1 MQFVSTRGR
10 APAVSFSDAILN
22 GLAPDGGLYM
32 PEAWPSVDA
41 ASIERFATAPYD
53 AVAAQVI
60 EGFFDAGEF
69 SADIAEI
76 TAEAYGTFRHPAV
89 VPLVEIG
96 PHHYI
101 LELFHGPTLSFK
113 DVA

>member
-32 PEAWPSVDA
+32 PDAWPIIDA
-41 ASIERFATAPYD
+41 ASIERFATAAYD
-53 AVAAQVI
+53 EVAAQVI

-69 SADIAEI
+69 PADLGEI
-76 TAEAYGTFRHPAV
+76 TAEAYGTRSEERRV
-89 VPLVEIG
+89 GKECRSRWV
-96 PHHYI
+96 
-101 LELFHGPTLSFK
+101 T
-113 DVA
+113 DQ